1 MWIGSVFV
9 LALMAL
15 GVTQL
20 NAKGLSDADYILDDN
35 IGSKIGTQIV
45 DRHFPGGGSNP
56 AVLIAKAPQ
65 AQQVAAAAAAVPGVA
80 QVVPYTG
87 AQDGGND
94 GQPKVVNGLVQYNVI
109 LDANPQ
115 SQEAQAAVERLRD
128 AVHAVPG
135 ADAMVGG
142 ATAIALDFNTT
153 AAEDRGLLPLL
164 LLVVLVVVAILL
176 RALIAPILLVA
187 TVVLSYLAAIGV
199 SALVFEYIFGF
210 PGVDSTFP
218 LHTFVFLVALGVDYN
233 IFLITRVHEESI
245 RHGTKQGVLIGLQND
260 RRGDQ
265 LGRDRAGGDLRRP
278 GRRPPGAADRAG
290 VHGRLRGPAR
300 HLAGAHAPR
309 TVADLRRRPLRLVA
323 RSALDRGSPGDAG
336 AADGTASSAQARLL
350 KSRLRR
356 SRKDRTCGRPST
368 PQNRRP
374 GRMRSGN

>member
-1 MWIGSVFV
+1 M
-9 LALMAL
+9 
-15 GVTQL
+15 
-20 NAKGLSDADYILDDN
+20 
-35 IGSKIGTQIV
+35 
-45 DRHFPGGGSNP
+45 
-56 AVLIAKAPQ
+56 
-65 AQQVAAAAAAVPGVA
+65 PGVA

-135 ADAMVGG
+135 ANAMVGG

-245 RHGTKQGVLIGLQND
+245 RHGTKQGVLIGLRTTGGVISSAGIVLAATFAALAVVPLVLLIELAFTVAFGVLLDTLLVRTLLVPSLIYDVGRFVWWPGQLWIGA
-260 RRGDQ
+260 RR
-265 LGRDRAGGDLRRP
+265 AMA
-278 GRRPPGAADRAG
+278 GAADRNR
-290 VHGRLRGPAR
+290 VEC
-300 HLAGAHAPR
+300 
-309 TVADLRRRPLRLVA
+309 
-323 RSALDRGSPGDAG
+323 SSPS
-336 AADGTASSAQARLL
+336 TE
-350 KSRLRR
+350 SRLRT

-368 PQNRRP
+368 PPNHRP
-374 GRMRSGN
+374 GRRRSGN